1 MVREGVELE
10 MPRRLSVTIVSLTL
24 HISLVCGLHR
34 SIDFTADCREDA
46 ELSRGIDVTTIAACF
61 VFFLILCVLCCSS
74 ALSNIKQTNK
84 QYLEFERLKLS
95 NNHELLP

>member
-1 MVREGVELE
+1 MHTYPIPVVREGVELE

-46 ELSRGIDVTTIAACF
+46 ELSRGIDVTSYNHCRLLCF
-61 VFFLILCVLCCSS
+61 F
-74 ALSNIKQTNK
+74 SNPLRPLLQFGIIEYQTNK
-84 QYLEFERLKLS
+84 QTIS
-95 NNHELLP
+95 GV